1 MELKDIVVFCRIKY
15 NNMIVYLSKMEGLK
29 VNKNVE
35 DLKLKTLSKISTITK
50 YGKPEKVET
59 TEEEFNT
66 YIKCKI
72 VDSLETIKKIMIF
85 LCVIMLIGLICT
97 LITFS
102 NM

>member
-1 MELKDIVVFCRIKY
+1 M
-15 NNMIVYLSKMEGLK
+15 NQ
-29 VNKNVE
+29 NVE
-35 DLKLKTLSKISTITK
+35 DLKLKTLSKISKIIK
-50 YGKPEKVET
+50 YGKAEKVET

-85 LCVIMLIGLICT
+85 FCVIMLISLIFILFT
-97 LITFS
+97 LS